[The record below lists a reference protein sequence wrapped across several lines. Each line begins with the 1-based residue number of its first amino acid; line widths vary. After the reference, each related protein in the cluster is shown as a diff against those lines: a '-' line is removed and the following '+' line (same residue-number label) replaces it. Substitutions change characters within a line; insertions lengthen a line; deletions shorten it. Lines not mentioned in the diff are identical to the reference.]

1 MAMKPKRFS
10 LSGDSVFKWIL
21 ASASLFIILIVGLM
35 VVVMAIQSWPV
46 FQHFGLQFIYGTEW
60 QPAEDIAQPPTFA
73 ALPFIYGTVVSSLIA
88 LIIAVPLGLGTAIF
102 LNELAPQ
109 FLRTPIS
116 FLIEL
121 LAAIPSVVYGLW
133 ALFYLVPFLYDH
145 IMPFLADTL
154 GFIPLFQRP
163 IIGFSMFSA
172 GVILAI
178 MIIPFIT
185 AVSREVLA
193 AVPNSQREAALAL
206 SATKW
211 EMIRKAVVH
220 YGRSGI
226 VGAVMLGWGRA
237 LGETMAVT
245 MVIGN
250 SHFIKTSL
258 FQPGY
263 TMASVIANEIREA
276 TYPLYVEALI
286 AVGLL
291 LFLVTFIVNGLARL
305 LIIRMS
311 KVSLGGLNE

>member
-1 MAMKPKRFS
+1 M
-10 LSGDSVFKWIL
+10 
-21 ASASLFIILIVGLM
+21 IVGLM
-35 VVVMAIQSWPV
+35 IAVMAIESWPV
-46 FQHFGLQFIYGTEW
+46 FQQFGLQFIYGGDWNPSEN
-60 QPAEDIAQPPTFA
+60 ADRPPTFG
-73 ALPFIYGTVVSSLIA
+73 ALPFIYGTVVSSILA

-102 LNELAPQ
+102 LNELAPR

-116 FLIEL
+116 FLVEL
-121 LAAIPSVVYGLW
+121 LAAIPSVVYGMW
-133 ALFYLVPFLYDH
+133 GLFYLVPFLHDH
-145 IMPFLADTL
+145 IMPFLSDTL
-154 GFIPLFQRP
+154 GFIPLFAPP
-163 IIGFSMFSA
+163 IRGFSMFSA

-178 MIIPFIT
+178 MILPFIT
-185 AVSREVLA
+185 AVAREVLA

-211 EMIRKAVVH
+211 DMIKKAVIP

-258 FQPGY
+258 FQAGY

-286 AVGLL
+286 AIGLL
-291 LFLVTFIVNGLARL
+291 LFAVTFIVNGLARL

-311 KVSLGGLNE
+311 KVSMGGQNE